1 MIQPDSGQVF
11 PFLFNG
17 QVLVREAGK
26 LSLLSIGSQ
35 EEKMVNQMV
44 GEAGEVGRR
53 DMS

>member
-1 MIQPDSGQVF
+1 M
-11 PFLFNG
+11 
-17 QVLVREAGK
+17 REAGK